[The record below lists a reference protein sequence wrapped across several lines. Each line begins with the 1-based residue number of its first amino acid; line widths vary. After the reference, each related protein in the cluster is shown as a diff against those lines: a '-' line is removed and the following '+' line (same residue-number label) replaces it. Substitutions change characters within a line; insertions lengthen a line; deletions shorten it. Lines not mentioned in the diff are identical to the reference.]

1 MNSKIIN
8 ICVGIALCIL
18 SIAIILY
25 AEQYVGVGN
34 NRYGPNF
41 FPQVLAVMLFIA
53 SFSLIVQ
60 AMRGNQMKNLE
71 TINKQGFIRASI
83 TLGITI
89 GYLFIMQV
97 LGFYISTIIFLF
109 VTIRYLGQ
117 KNYWLNIIVSIGVA
131 SIVYAI
137 FQSLLKIPLPELVY

>member
-1 MNSKIIN
+1 MHSKTIN
-8 ICVGIALCIL
+8 IGVGSALCIL

-25 AEQYVGVGN
+25 AEQYVGIGN

-41 FPQVLAVMLFIA
+41 FPQILAVMLFIA

-60 AMRGNQMKNLE
+60 AMRGNEMKNLE

-89 GYLFIMQV
+89 GYLFLMQV
-97 LGFYISTIIFLF
+97 LGFYISTAIFLF

-117 KNYWLNIIVSIGVA
+117 KNYLLNTIVSISVA
-131 SIVYAI
+131 SMVYAI
-137 FQSLLKIPLPELVY
+137 FQFFLKIPLPELTF